1 MYRAKL
7 RMPLKTKIM
16 SKSPR
21 NISFFDH
28 VEELQNR
35 LIKSIIAIVIASS
48 LFYSVIDEVFMALVK
63 PVGQL
68 VFVAPGEA
76 FVARIILTLFGGF
89 FLSLPVVLYQSWQFV
104 ATGLNDY
111 EARYVK
117 FFAPCS
123 FFLFVIGGL
132 FAYLIAIPISIRFLL
147 SFSSEFIV
155 PMITVKNYISFIG
168 TMILAFGVIFELPL
182 ILMFLTKI
190 GIATPAFLMQKRKYA
205 VVIILIVSAFITP
218 PDFITQIIM
227 AVPLILLYEV
237 GIVAS
242 KLTYRGQR

>member
-1 MYRAKL
+1 MKS

-21 NISFFDH
+21 NIHFFDH
-28 VEELQNR
+28 VEELQSR

-48 LFYSVIDEVFMALVK
+48 LFYIVIDEVFMAVVK

-76 FVARIILTLFGGF
+76 FVARVMLTLFGGF
-89 FLSLPVVLYQSWQFV
+89 FLALPVVLYQAWQFV
-104 ATGLNDY
+104 ATGLKDY
-111 EARYVK
+111 EVRYIK

-123 FFLFVIGGL
+123 FFLFMIGGL
-132 FAYLIAIPISIRFLL
+132 FAYFITIPISIRFLL
-147 SFSSEFIV
+147 SFSSDAIV
-155 PMITVKNYISFIG
+155 PMITVKNYISFVG
-168 TMILAFGVIFELPL
+168 TMILAFGVVFELPL
-182 ILMFLTKI
+182 ILMFLAKI

-205 VVIILIVSAFITP
+205 VIIILIVSALITP

-237 GIVAS
+237 GILAAKVTYS
-242 KLTYRGQR
+242 K